1 MAASATAP
9 LGILGGTFDPVHH
22 AHLAIARLALD
33 QLRLARVL
41 WMPTGAPGYRIA
53 PLASGE
59 DRVAMLERAIA
70 GEPRYAIDARELA
83 PQHSGYTVDTLTAL
97 RSECGADLPLVLLM
111 GGDQFAK
118 LDGWHQWRRL
128 FGLAHLAV
136 FERSGREPKASRAV
150 QAELAARRAP
160 LAGDWRKRPAG
171 SVVGVE
177 MAPLEISATAIRRA
191 IARGEDVSRCVPPG
205 VLGYIGARGLYHD

>member
-1 MAASATAP
+1 MAASASAP
-9 LGILGGTFDPVHH
+9 LGILGGTFDPVHN

-33 QLRLARVL
+33 VLRLTRVL

-53 PLASGE
+53 PLAPGE

-83 PQHSGYTVDTLTAL
+83 PQHSGYTLDTLAAL
-97 RSECGADLPLVLLM
+97 RTEFGAQVPLVLLM

-118 LDGWHQWRRL
+118 LDGWHQWQRL

-136 FERSGREPKASRAV
+136 FERTGWEPKVNSAV
-150 QAELAARRAP
+150 RTELAARRAP
-160 LAGDWRKRPAG
+160 HTGNWRERPAG
-171 SVVGVE
+171 AVLCVE

-191 IARGEDVSRCVPPG
+191 IARGQDVSRLLPRE
-205 VLGYIGARGLYHD
+205 VLDCIGARRLYRD

>member
-1 MAASATAP
+1 LAAPAPAP
-9 LGILGGTFDPVHH
+9 LGILGGTFDPVHN
-22 AHLAIARLALD
+22 AHLAIARLSLEV
-33 QLRLARVL
+33 LGLTRVL

-53 PLASGE
+53 PLAPGE

-70 GEPRYAIDARELA
+70 GEPRYAIDVRELA
-83 PQHSGYTVDTLTAL
+83 PRHSGYTVDTLAAL
-97 RSECGADLPLVLLM
+97 RTEYGDQVPLVLLM

-136 FERSGREPKASRAV
+136 FERSGRGPKASGAV
-150 QAELAARRAP
+150 HAELVARRAP
-160 LAGDWRKRPAG
+160 HEGDWRRHPAG
-171 SVVGVE
+171 TVLCVE

-191 IARGEDVSRCVPPG
+191 IARGEDVARLLPRA
-205 VLGYIGARGLYHD
+205 VLDYIGARRLYRD